1 MTNQT
6 AKAQVHVQKMCGKS
20 CPTLATPWTVAHQA
34 PLSMGFSRQDNW
46 SELPCPS
53 PGDLSNPGIE
63 PALQADSLQGKP
75 TNAHAHT
82 HIHTHTHISQLPAV
96 LLPHLTHPS
105 SSHSE
110 HARPVV
116 EPCTVRLHRA
126 SRCFKMKHQ
135 LSLDSIPSS

>member
-6 AKAQVHVQKMCGKS
+6 ATAQVHVQKTCVKS
-20 CPTLATPWTVAHQA
+20 CPTLATPWTAAHQA

-53 PGDLSNPGIE
+53 PEDLSNPGIE

-75 TNAHAHT
+75 TSV
-82 HIHTHTHISQLPAV
+82 HTHTHTQISQLPAF
-96 LLPHLTHPS
+96 LLPHLTHPG

-135 LSLDSIPSS
+135 LSLDSVPSS